1 VTFDLVTLAAQIVNF
16 VVLLALLRVF
26 LYGPVRRVMR
36 RREQRIAEDRE
47 AARRAREEAERE
59 KERLASE
66 REELERRRRQRERE
80 LDDEIAERREARL
93 EEVEE
98 AAREARRALADAIE
112 RERDEALATLRRR
125 SAELL
130 ADEVRRALDELAD
143 ASLERRAAVVFRRRL
158 AELDEERREE
168 LRRAHGDGPV
178 RIAGAF
184 EPDDAV
190 REELTGA
197 VQELLGEEV
206 DPTFERDPELGF
218 GVALQVGG
226 VRVGWTAQGYAQG
239 LEEAFDHA
247 LAELRG
253 RPVDAPADAT
263 AETADADG

>member
-1 VTFDLVTLAAQIVNF
+1 VTFDLFTLVAQIVNF
-16 VVLLALLRVF
+16 VVLLVLLRIF
-26 LYGPVRRVMR
+26 LYGPVRSVMQ

-59 KERLASE
+59 KERLARE

-98 AAREARRALADAIE
+98 QAREARRALADAIE

-130 ADEVRRALDELAD
+130 TDEVRRALAELAD
-143 ASLERRAAVVFRRRL
+143 ASLERRSAAVFGRRIG
-158 AELDEERREE
+158 ELDEERREE
-168 LRRAHGDGPV
+168 LRRAAEEGPV
-178 RIAGAF
+178 RIASAF
-184 EPDDAV
+184 EPDEEL

-197 VQELLGEEV
+197 VRELLGAGSE
-206 DPTFERDPELGF
+206 PTFERDPELGF

-239 LEEAFDHA
+239 LEEAFGDA

-253 RPVDAPADAT
+253 EPVAAPA
-263 AETADADG
+263 AERPEAADAGG